1 MTLSKVLSNSLSPVS
16 PADVDAEK
24 AGLYD
29 LAFLILTENYRFL
42 PPSLFN
48 GALPP
53 KAVENLSLIHTSG
66 HRLASMV
73 NDLPGVTDV
82 LFHRNRQIMCRL
94 FPGSGRSFHGY

>member
-16 PADVDAEK
+16 PVDVDAEK

-29 LAFLILTENYRFL
+29 LAFLISTENYRFL

-53 KAVENLSLIHTSG
+53 KAV
-66 HRLASMV
+66 
-73 NDLPGVTDV
+73 
-82 LFHRNRQIMCRL
+82 
-94 FPGSGRSFHGY
+94 